1 MSRRQTRPVA
11 RSIAKART
19 GIEGLDEITGGGF
32 PKGRP
37 TLVSGGAGCGKTL
50 LALQFLVSGATRFGE
65 PGVFMAFEE
74 TGRELTENARSLGF
88 DLARLERRKRL
99 LIDYVRVERSEID
112 ETGAYDLEG
121 LFVRLGHAID
131 TLGAKRVVLDTIES
145 LFSGFSND
153 SILRAELRRL
163 FRWLKDR
170 GVTTVITGERGEG
183 QLTRQGLEEY
193 VSDCVIVLDHRV
205 DEQRS
210 TRRIRVVK
218 YRGTTHGT
226 NEYPFL
232 IDEDGISV
240 IPITGLRLEHKVYRG
255 RVSTGVEA
263 LDGMLSGGY
272 YRGTSVLLSGTA
284 GTGKTS
290 LASQFAASACG
301 RGERCLFFAFEESAA
316 QLQRN
321 MRSIGI
327 DFAPFVAKG
336 LLRFRAARATMHGLE
351 MHLAT
356 ILKAVREFEPQ
367 VVVVDPISTMLAA
380 GDAREA
386 TLLAARLVDSLKTK
400 GITGLFTSLTN
411 ANGNEAQSEVGI
423 SSLADSWLLLR
434 ELEANG
440 ERNRGLYVLKSR
452 GMPHSNQV
460 REFQMTSR
468 GIRLRD
474 VYVGPEGVLSGS
486 SRLTQEARDRA
497 QALAARQEIE
507 GHARQLK
514 RKRHSLDAQLEALR
528 TDFAQEEDELRRR
541 IEDAR
546 LREGVVAR
554 NQATMARG
562 RGDGGGKAPRRAR
575 ATA

>member
-11 RSIAKART
+11 GSIAKART
-19 GIEGLDEITGGGF
+19 GIEGLDEITGGGL
-32 PKGRP
+32 PQGRP
-37 TLVSGGAGCGKTL
+37 TLVSGAAGCGKTL
-50 LALQFLVSGATRFGE
+50 FALQFLVSGATRFGE

-112 ETGAYDLEG
+112 ETGEYDLGG

-145 LFSGFSND
+145 LFSGFSNA

-193 VSDCVIVLDHRV
+193 VSDCVILLDHRV

-210 TRRIRVVK
+210 TRRLRIVK

-232 IDEDGISV
+232 IDETGICV
-240 IPITGLRLEHKVYRG
+240 MPITTLRLEHKVYRE
-255 RVSTGVEA
+255 RISTGVEA

-272 YRGTSVLLSGTA
+272 YRGTSVLVSGTA

-290 LASQFAASACG
+290 LASQFVASACG

-316 QLQRN
+316 TAAAEHALDRD
-321 MRSIGI
+321 RLR
-327 DFAPFVAKG
+327 AVAREG
-336 LLRFRAARATMHGLE
+336 PAARPGGARDDAT
-351 MHLAT
+351 ASRCT
-356 ILKAVREFEPQ
+356 SRPCSRRSASSNRQ
-367 VVVVDPISTMLAA
+367 VVVVDPITNMLAA

-386 TLLAARLVDSLKTK
+386 DLLAARLVDFLKSK
-400 GITGLFTSLTN
+400 GITSLYTSLTN
-411 ANGNEAQSEVGI
+411 VNGT
-423 SSLADSWLLLR
+423 R
-434 ELEANG
+434 
-440 ERNRGLYVLKSR
+440 
-452 GMPHSNQV
+452 
-460 REFQMTSR
+460 
-468 GIRLRD
+468 
-474 VYVGPEGVLSGS
+474 
-486 SRLTQEARDRA
+486 
-497 QALAARQEIE
+497 
-507 GHARQLK
+507 
-514 RKRHSLDAQLEALR
+514 
-528 TDFAQEEDELRRR
+528 
-541 IEDAR
+541 
-546 LREGVVAR
+546 
-554 NQATMARG
+554 
-562 RGDGGGKAPRRAR
+562 RRAR
-575 ATA
+575 WGSRRSSTAGCCCASSRPTESATAGCTCSSRAACPTPTRFASSC